1 MHFFSIKDTSQKDF
15 LNILLAILPLSF
27 VAGNMIINI
36 NVILFILISF
46 FFFRQDVFKIKYH
59 FIDKIVFVYFLFIV
73 FTSLYN
79 HFFYD
84 LDGVEKHL
92 ANPIKSILFLK
103 YFLLYIVLRYLIEKN
118 LINLKLFFTFSFF
131 ASIFVCFDI
140 FFQFFVGKDI
150 FGFEIIGD
158 GRKLSGPFG
167 DELIA
172 GGFIQRFSLFSF
184 FVIPLFYRKYL
195 FNRFFKYTIPL
206 LFLIFLFGII
216 LSGNRMPMILFVFV
230 TFLIVLFHKQT
241 RKFLIPFFLVFLL
254 SIFTLY
260 NFNSDVRTN
269 LKNFNKQITQMKTLV
284 INKEFN
290 NLNNTT
296 YLREFSSF
304 YETWLL
310 NRYIG
315 GGIKNFR
322 FYCHHRENIEKNS
335 KFICNMH
342 PHNYYLEI
350 LTETGLIG
358 LIIVLIIF
366 FSIFYQSFCKKYFFN
381 SSLQNN
387 NLIIP
392 FIFLFFAEIFPLKS
406 TGSFF
411 TTGNSTYLFLIIGIL
426 VGLIL
431 KDNQIE
437 KKV

>member
-1 MHFFSIKDTSQKDF
+1 MHFFSIKNPSQKDF

-46 FFFRQDVFKIKYH
+46 FFFRQDVFKIKYY
-59 FIDKIVFVYFLFIV
+59 FIDKIVFFYFLFII

-140 FFQFFVGKDI
+140 FFQFFVGQDI
-150 FGFEIIGD
+150 FGFEVIGD

-184 FVIPLFYRKYL
+184 FLISLFYRKYL

-206 LFLIFLFGII
+206 LFLIFLFGIM

-260 NFNSDVRTN
+260 NFNSEVRTN
-269 LKNFNKQITQMKTLV
+269 LKNFNKQINQMKTLV

-290 NLNNTT
+290 NYNNTT

-310 NRYIG
+310 NKYIG

-322 FYCHHRENIEKNS
+322 FYCHHRQNIEKNS

-358 LIIVLIIF
+358 LIIILIIF
-366 FSIFYQSFCKKYFFN
+366 ISIFYQSFCKKYLFN

>member
-1 MHFFSIKDTSQKDF
+1 MVSC
-15 LNILLAILPLSF
+15 
-27 VAGNMIINI
+27 
-36 NVILFILISF
+36 
-46 FFFRQDVFKIKYH
+46 
-59 FIDKIVFVYFLFIV
+59 
-73 FTSLYN
+73 
-79 HFFYD
+79 
-84 LDGVEKHL
+84 
-92 ANPIKSILFLK
+92 
-103 YFLLYIVLRYLIEKN
+103 
-118 LINLKLFFTFSFF
+118 F

-140 FFQFFVGKDI
+140 FFQFFAGQDL
-150 FGFEIIGD
+150 FGFKVIGD
-158 GRKLSGPFG
+158 GRKLGGPFG

-172 GGFIQRFSLFSF
+172 GGFIQRFCLFSF
-184 FVIPLFYRKYL
+184 FLIPLFYKKYFSNSFL
-195 FNRFFKYTIPL
+195 KYVIPF
-206 LFLIFLFGII
+206 LFLVFLFGII
-216 LSGNRMPMILFVFV
+216 LSGNRMPTILFLFMM
-230 TFLIVLFHKQT
+230 FLIVLFHKQT
-241 RKFLIPFFLVFLL
+241 RKFLIPFFLVFFF

-260 NFNSDVRTN
+260 NFNSEVKTN
-269 LKNFNKQITQMKTLV
+269 IKNFNKQMTQMKTLV
-284 INKEFN
+284 LNKEFN
-290 NLNNTT
+290 NYNNTT

-322 FYCHHRENIEKNS
+322 FYCHHRKNIEKNS
-335 KFICNMH
+335 KFVCNMH

-358 LIIVLIIF
+358 LLIVLIILL
-366 FSIFYQSFCKKYFFN
+366 SIFYQSFCKKYLLN

-392 FIFLFFAEIFPLKS
+392 FIFLFIAEIFPLKS